1 MVSRVIALLVVPL
14 VATAAELEG
23 VRLEDH
29 VRVDGQEIQLNG
41 MAVRT
46 RYQFFKVYVAGLY
59 LPHKATTPEAA
70 IDGGGAKR
78 ISLTMV
84 RDANADQ
91 FVESI
96 DHGLRTNNS
105 EAQLA
110 EVKPQVDA
118 LYAKI
123 RAVKEAQ
130 KGMRIVLDYSPSS
143 SSTILLVDGAAQGE
157 PMKGEAFYRALLRI
171 WLGEQPVQDD
181 LKKALLGG

>member
-1 MVSRVIALLVVPL
+1 MVSRFLLLLTL
-14 VATAAELEG
+14 VGTVEGAELEG
-23 VRLEDH
+23 VRLDER
-29 VRVDGQEIQLNG
+29 VRVDGQEVQLNG

-46 RYQFFKVYVAGLY
+46 RYHFVKVYVAGLY
-59 LPHKATTPEAA
+59 LPQKATTPQAA
-70 IDGGGAKR
+70 IEARGAKR

-96 DHGLRTNNS
+96 DHALRANNS

-118 LYAKI
+118 LFAKI
-123 RAVKEAQ
+123 RARKDAQ
-130 KGMRIVLDYSPSS
+130 KGTRIFLDYSPSS
-143 SSTILLVDGAAQGE
+143 SSTTLFVDGAAQGE
-157 PMKGEAFYRALLRI
+157 PMRGEAFYRALLRI
-171 WLGEQPVQDD
+171 WLGERPVQED

>member
-1 MVSRVIALLVVPL
+1 MAFRFLLLLAFSTAVP
-14 VATAAELEG
+14 AAELNG
-23 VRLEDH
+23 VTLEDR

-41 MAVRT
+41 IAVRT

-59 LPHKATTPEAA
+59 LPQKAATPAEA
-70 IDGGGAKR
+70 IERSGAKR

-84 RDANADQ
+84 RDATAEQ

-96 DHGLRTNNS
+96 EYGLRANNS

-118 LYAKI
+118 LFAKI
-123 RAVKEAQ
+123 RAVREAKE
-130 KGMRIVLDYSPSS
+130 GLRIVLDYSPSS
-143 SSTILLVDGAAQGE
+143 SSTTLFVDGTALGG
-157 PMKGEAFYRALLRI
+157 PMAGEAFYRALLRI
-171 WLGEQPVQDD
+171 WLGENPVQED